1 MKDRIRVGRIAA
13 LLRPQYALTPVVMG
27 ALLLA
32 AAALAYVSSMQA
44 ASVDPVLAPGN
55 PMCKDFGLLEAYRA
69 DPPKSGTFPVN
80 GDTITVTI
88 HGVSFD
94 WTSTLGI
101 DLVLAKGGRD
111 ANAYIYDPPNES
123 FGDTDLMAPANCGG
137 GDRQCGLSHISFCYD
152 EDEDTPTPT
161 ETNTPT
167 PTETNTPTP
176 TETNTPTPTETST
189 PTATPTDTATPT
201 PTETNTPT
209 PTETNTPTPTETNTP
224 TPTETNTP
232 TPTDTATPTPTDTA
246 TPTPTETNTPTP
258 TETNTPTPTETNT
271 PTPTPTETSTPTA
284 TPTGTLTPT
293 ATPTVTDTPTA
304 TPTNTSTP
312 TKTATPFERDTRTP
326 TPTRTSTPG
335 FTATPAAIIVPPTA
349 TPTLVRE
356 VIPVERLPGAGGG
369 DGDGFAWG
377 NVAGVVTALSG
388 VSLML
393 VGLRLRGNPR
403 RRS

>member
-189 PTATPTDTATPT
+189 PTATPT
-201 PTETNTPT
+201 
-209 PTETNTPTPTETNTP
+209 
-224 TPTETNTP
+224 
-232 TPTDTATPTPTDTA
+232 
-246 TPTPTETNTPTP
+246 
-258 TETNTPTPTETNT
+258 
-271 PTPTPTETSTPTA
+271 
-284 TPTGTLTPT
+284 GTLTPT